1 MRSQYMIDNE
11 HPVLFEPAGN
21 IRVAQFR
28 QEFFVSDP
36 ISPQDHTLTITNL
49 GEEFYLDFV
58 SLNLETATS
67 SLPTGTQ
74 PSSTTITSSTSNVGS
89 THSEST
95 VVASSTTV
103 AASGSS
109 SLGDTIS
116 SSSTTGVADDST
128 PRKPPPWVPGLG
140 AGIGAF
146 ATILSIAGGV
156 YCWRRH
162 RQKAHS
168 AEVELTPFGRS
179 HFLPI
184 ANAYS
189 NGLAL

>member
-11 HPVLFEPAGN
+11 HPVLFEPAGT
-21 IRVAQFR
+21 IRVPQFR
-28 QEFFVSDP
+28 LEFFVSDP

-49 GEEFYLDFV
+49 GEEFYLDYVF
-58 SLNLETATS
+58 LNLQTATS
-67 SLPTGTQ
+67 SLPVGTQ
-74 PSSTTITSSTSNVGS
+74 LSSTTITSSTSNVGS
-89 THSEST
+89 THFEST

-109 SLGDTIS
+109 SFGDTIS

-128 PRKPPPWVPGLG
+128 PRKPPPWVPGVG

-156 YCWRRH
+156 HCWRRH

-179 HFLPI
+179 HFLSI
-184 ANAYS
+184 AKLYS